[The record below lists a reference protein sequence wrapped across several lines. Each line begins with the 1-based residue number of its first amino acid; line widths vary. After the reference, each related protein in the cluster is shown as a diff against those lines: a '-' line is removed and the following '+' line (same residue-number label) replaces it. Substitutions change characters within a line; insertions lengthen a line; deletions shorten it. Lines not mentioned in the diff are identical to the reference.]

1 MRVIKITF
9 GVLCFG
15 LGVAFAM
22 GAVNALL
29 HPGYAAESMD
39 VAFPAMLGAMFLLG
53 SFLLLRR
60 SPSAPPPV
68 SPGPALPGPA
78 LPGPALPG
86 PVLPGSVSPRSKRSP
101 GVVLSGRPS
110 SNNEANM
117 GTTKV
122 RDQIFFFVALTVP
135 LIVGAAFSKLIY
147 DNSAEGVAYLAGQF
161 LGIGALLSLIGWSF
175 WRRSVYAT
183 GAVVLL
189 IATLSVGGSNAR
201 KLLVCMLRT
210 R

>member
-68 SPGPALPGPA
+68 S
-78 LPGPALPG
+78 PGPALPG